1 MSFGSSGKMN
11 SAQVSSSGEKPIQW
25 YVLTLLVF
33 RICLLQEAF
42 TGLLK

>member
-1 MSFGSSGKMN
+1 MSFGSSAKVN
-11 SAQVSSSGEKPIQW
+11 NAQVSSSSEKPFQGH
-25 YVLTLLVF
+25 VLTLLVF